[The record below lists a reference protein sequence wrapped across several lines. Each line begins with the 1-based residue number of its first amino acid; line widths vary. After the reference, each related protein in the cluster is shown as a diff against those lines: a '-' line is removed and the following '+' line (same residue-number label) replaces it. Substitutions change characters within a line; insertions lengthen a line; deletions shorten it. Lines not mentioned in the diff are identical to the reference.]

1 MAIWSPPKP
10 STAGQTPLDRYFHVS
25 ERGSTVRTEVI
36 AGAATWLT
44 MTYIVFVNPAILG
57 SVKDHLGN
65 FVSGGPSFNPAAA
78 AAVTSLVACVMTL
91 LMGVYANYPFALAAG
106 LGLNAFVTFALVGA
120 FGLTWPQAM
129 GVIVWEG
136 LMITLLVLT
145 GFREMV
151 MDAIPLDLKKAIG
164 VGIGAFIAFI
174 GLRNAGIVVKSD
186 ATLVTMNPDIRHLT
200 ILVFLIGLAL
210 TFVLVARKM
219 RGALLA
225 SIVSTTI
232 IASIINVVWGH
243 SKVFLGQGPNVAKVP
258 HHIFQSPDLGMLFN
272 FSLNLKGIAIGTA
285 IALVV
290 SVMLS
295 DFFDTMGTV
304 VGIAGD
310 AVLVVVQHPDTA
322 PERHRRVEP
331 QACVLGLDP
340 AALRRVQE
348 RDRLHDEP
356 PRTGLARCVVQRR
369 RPLGADLVVGVVEVR
384 VAQVVVARQ
393 RRELVDHRLG
403 LGIEDH
409 ATHGLALQRVD
420 HDAAGAELAECVRL
434 VLAARQPDD
443 LVPGVDELRDQ
454 EPADCARCACH
465 EDSHV
470 ASVRSA
476 ACSGAIVNR
485 ARIVSRIASVTPALE
500 PPLAWL
506 TSIQWL
512 IAWNDTAA
520 NATASAP
527 ARSGGNHADAIS
539 GTGVD
544 GAQQLRCVGSAVPSA
559 DWQAFAIAE
568 SNIPSQC
575 AGGFNELARSPSEWC
590 RDKPCVKRRRR
601 AASLPCLDCDAV
613 SVGGDLD
620 AADCRANLNFKAH
633 RSREVR
639 RLSSRNEL
647 DPYVCGSARV

>member
-10 STAGQTPLDRYFHVS
+10 STAGQTSLDRYFHVS

-65 FVSGGPSFNPAAA
+65 FVSGGPSFDPAAA

-243 SKVFLGQGPNVAKVP
+243 GKVFLSQGPNVAKVP

-304 VGIAGD
+304 VGIAGEAGLLD
-310 AVLVVVQHPDTA
+310 RDGKLPGIQRVLLVDS
-322 PERHRRVEP
+322 
-331 QACVLGLDP
+331 L
-340 AALRRVQE
+340 AAAAGGVASASSNTTYIE
-348 RDRLHDEP
+348 SAAGVSEGG
-356 PRTGLARCVVQRR
+356 RTGLTS
-369 RPLGADLVVGVVEVR
+369 
-384 VAQVVVARQ
+384 VVVAILFFGTLFLGSLAGTIPT
-393 RRELVDHRLG
+393 EATAPVLLIVGYFMMVLVRDINWASPEI
-403 LGIEDH
+403 GIP
-409 ATHGLALQRVD
+409 ALLIILVQPLTFSITNGVG
-420 HDAAGAELAECVRL
+420 AGFIAYTVIQLL
-434 VLAARQPDD
+434 N
-443 LVPGVDELRDQ
+443 GNGLRDLGFTVN
-454 EPADCARCACH
+454 A
-465 EDSHV
+465 V
-470 ASVRSA
+470 GRSDWNA
-476 ACSGAIVNR
+476 LKTR
-485 ARIVSRIASVTPALE
+485 AWKLH
-500 PPLAWL
+500 PLM
-506 TSIQWL
+506 
-512 IAWNDTAA
+512 
-520 NATASAP
+520 
-527 ARSGGNHADAIS
+527 
-539 GTGVD
+539 V
-544 GAQQLRCVGSAVPSA
+544 VVSAVFG
-559 DWQAFAIAE
+559 WYFWK
-568 SNIPSQC
+568 
-575 AGGFNELARSPSEWC
+575 GL
-590 RDKPCVKRRRR
+590 
-601 AASLPCLDCDAV
+601 LP
-613 SVGGDLD
+613 
-620 AADCRANLNFKAH
+620 
-633 RSREVR
+633 
-639 RLSSRNEL
+639 
-647 DPYVCGSARV
+647 